1 MYKSTTKEKMVIQ
14 QWVCRKVIELTMY
27 LYTLEYIVG
36 TFLVQDIGQFLQKLV
51 AVTLLMS
58 PLLLFVVYT
67 KPKVNLFQLDFFTAH
82 TPTYLYI
89 LQHFSVL
96 NVIAQQ
102 YIDIILFYLH
112 DLSYQK
118 PLKLK
123 PERKNYYYIS
133 YYFSNVY
140 QIPKIYKGQQNQ
152 KLGLAKAGGI
162 TTYIVWPKK
171 MGSFCVKLLMCW
183 ITFLWSCGI
192 QVGYSQYNV
201 YRQDPFAILS
211 RTLLTYQQAA
221 CDGQV
226 LNLVCPTSTKIS
238 IQLVQYGRTAPSS
251 QVRTFSQT

>member
-1 MYKSTTKEKMVIQ
+1 MQ
-14 QWVCRKVIELTMY
+14 
-27 LYTLEYIVG
+27 LEYWR
-36 TFLVQDIGQFLQKLV
+36 LK
-51 AVTLLMS
+51 
-58 PLLLFVVYT
+58 FVV
-67 KPKVNLFQLDFFTAH
+67 PKMGVLF
-82 TPTYLYI
+82 YCI
-89 LQHFSVL
+89 IL
-96 NVIAQQ
+96 NVIAQYSM

-162 TTYIVWPKK
+162 TYIVQPKK

>member
-1 MYKSTTKEKMVIQ
+1 
-14 QWVCRKVIELTMY
+14 MY

-82 TPTYLYI
+82 TYESIYIPIYTAAFFSTKCHCIVLY
-89 LQHFSVL
+89 
-96 NVIAQQ
+96 

-112 DLSYQK
+112 DLPYQK

-162 TTYIVWPKK
+162 TYIVQPKK

-251 QVRTFSQT
+251 QVSPYCH